1 MKKYIMELTNMKGGC
16 TINRQKMTPKRGY
29 MVGIQG
35 FDNIDDMLRQNLAE
49 NEYYGTWKDME
60 DNGKVYFDISTNIID
75 KAKAIELAKK
85 RHELAIFD
93 IENCESIYV

>member
-1 MKKYIMELTNMKGGC
+1 
-16 TINRQKMTPKRGY
+16 
-29 MVGIQG
+29 
-35 FDNIDDMLRQNLAE
+35 
-49 NEYYGTWKDME
+49 ME

-75 KAKAIELAKK
+75 KEQAIELAKK

>member
-16 TINRQKMTPKRGY
+16 TINRERVTPTKGY
-29 MVGIQG
+29 MVGVKG
-35 FDNIDDMLRQNLAE
+35 YDTLDNMLKVELKD

-75 KAKAIELAKK
+75 KEQAIELAKK

>member
-16 TINRQKMTPKRGY
+16 TINRERVTPTKGY
-29 MVGIQG
+29 MVGVKG
-35 FDNIDDMLRQNLAE
+35 YDTLDNMLKVELKD
-49 NEYYGTWKDME
+49 NEYYGTWEDME

-75 KAKAIELAKK
+75 KEQAIELAKK

>member
-1 MKKYIMELTNMKGGC
+1 MSEYIMNLTNLNGGC
-16 TINRQKMTPKRGY
+16 TINRERVTPTKGY
-29 MVGIQG
+29 MVGVKG
-35 FDNIDDMLRQNLAE
+35 YDTLDNMLKVELKD

-75 KAKAIELAKK
+75 KEQAIELAKK

>member
-1 MKKYIMELTNMKGGC
+1 MKKYIMELTNLNGGC
-16 TINRQKMTPKRGY
+16 TINRERVTPTKGY
-29 MVGIQG
+29 MVGVKG
-35 FDNIDDMLRQNLAE
+35 YDTLDNMLKAE
-49 NEYYGTWKDME
+49 LKDNEYYGTWKDME

-75 KAKAIELAKK
+75 KEQAIELAKK